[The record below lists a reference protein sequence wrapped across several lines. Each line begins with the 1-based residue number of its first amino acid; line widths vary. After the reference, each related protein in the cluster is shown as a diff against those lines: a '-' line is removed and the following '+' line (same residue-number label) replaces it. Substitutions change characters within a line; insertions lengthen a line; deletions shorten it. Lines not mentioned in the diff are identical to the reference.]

1 MPHAAKLSAAAV
13 ASAALVAAT
22 LTAPAR
28 AATEWDLPLAWPDGN
43 FHVENVKTF
52 AKVVSQVT
60 GGEVVINVHA
70 GGSLGFKGPEM
81 LNAVRDGLVPI
92 GDVLLNQQVGERK
105 ILGLEAQ
112 PYLIEDL
119 DQLAVFHKHF
129 RPAVEKVAAEYNQK
143 VLYMVPWPRQYVY
156 TKVDAKGVA
165 DLAGIKIRTYND
177 TTTEMFN
184 RVGMTS
190 VQLPWGEVVPSLAAG
205 TIDAVTTSA
214 SSGVDGKFWEFLKYM
229 YPTSHVWSSNMVSV
243 NLDSWNALTDGQRA
257 AIEAVAAM
265 LEPVFWQVSKAEDDA
280 KARILNDNGVAM
292 AEVSAEMLADM
303 QAATSEMLAEA
314 LAELGEEGPC
324 HHRRLLRG
332 NRPLAGRGS
341 GFRRAVPPDA
351 RVRAGIP
358 PALRPAATEI
368 MLEVRARR
376 PRRGGDPSGAAPARW
391 RRPRLPRLAVLR
403 EAPGPVG

>member
-1 MPHAAKLSAAAV
+1 MLPAPKLFLPAAAA
-13 ASAALVAAT
+13 ASAALLSVA

-28 AATEWDLPLAWPDGN
+28 AAAEWDLPLAWPDGN

-52 AKVVSQVT
+52 AKVVGQVT
-60 GGEVVINVHA
+60 GGEVVINVHP

-119 DQLAVFHKHF
+119 DQLAIFHKHF

-156 TKVDAKGVA
+156 TKVDAKGVS
-165 DLAGIKIRTYND
+165 DLAGIKIRTYNS

-214 SSGVDGKFWEFLKYM
+214 SSGVDGKFWEFLEYM

-243 NLDSWNALTDGQRA
+243 NLDAWSALTDGQRA
-257 AIEAVAAM
+257 AIEAVARM
-265 LEPVFWQVSKAEDDA
+265 LEPVFWQVSKAEDAA
-280 KARILNDNGVAM
+280 KSMILNDRGVAM
-292 AEVSAEMLADM
+292 AEVSAQMLADM
-303 QAATSEMLAEA
+303 QAATSPMLAEA
-314 LAELGEEGPC
+314 LAELGDEGQAIIDGFFEEI
-324 HHRRLLRG
+324 
-332 NRPLAGRGS
+332 GR
-341 GFRRAVPPDA
+341 
-351 RVRAGIP
+351 
-358 PALRPAATEI
+358 
-368 MLEVRARR
+368 
-376 PRRGGDPSGAAPARW
+376 
-391 RRPRLPRLAVLR
+391 
-403 EAPGPVG
+403 